1 MSKFIVRAPAITQ
14 ILKRPFLGGFYR
26 MQPSSSLELLA
37 FNVAQRCAA
46 TCRAA
51 LRSTGRD
58 AVQFIIVQF
67 TVQFYSKLQLGVTNS
82 LQRARFA
89 SHFNWN
95 TVWLMHTKDFVVCCW
110 SAQWL
115 QWKSFWLCQEHMEVF
130 RNTSWNKYR
139 APCDSCATLW
149 IDKPVDGNHL
159 SRFWFAVGTSK
170 SILFPHVTVK
180 GINFLN

>member
-130 RNTSWNKYR
+130 RKHFLEQISRAVWFMCHTLDWQTCRWKSLESFLICGGNKQVYFI
-139 APCDSCATLW
+139 S
-149 IDKPVDGNHL
+149 
-159 SRFWFAVGTSK
+159 SRNGQ
-170 SILFPHVTVK
+170 
-180 GINFLN
+180 GY